1 MDAYPIEMGQV
12 IEYKAHEETE
22 KDDELV
28 SGNIITSLDLLAF
41 LK

>member
-12 IEYKAHEETE
+12 IEYKAHQETE
-22 KDDELV
+22 KDDEL
-28 SGNIITSLDLLAF
+28 SGNIITSLYLLAF